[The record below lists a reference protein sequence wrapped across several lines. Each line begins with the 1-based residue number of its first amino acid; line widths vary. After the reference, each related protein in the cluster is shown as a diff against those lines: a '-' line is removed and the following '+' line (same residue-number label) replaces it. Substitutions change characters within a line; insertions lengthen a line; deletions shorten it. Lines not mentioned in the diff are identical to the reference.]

1 MEKDIGSDNTFK
13 DGDGATP
20 CLDKS
25 NKNKWWLK
33 NEEGD
38 LSPLKW
44 FFIICLA
51 GLFFAAINIILTDI
65 AVSSW
70 TPIKGALSSRYVVFL
85 LILLQRALPVS
96 AMLAI
101 PLSLIMILIS
111 SNRWHGVATMF
122 GAAIVFVILTFGG
135 FFATEL
141 KIAGLKRLALESKDL
156 INAIKTFEAENDAP
170 PPNLEA
176 LVPKYFATV
185 PRPNLAA
192 HNEYKYEVLDPAWKG
207 NRWKLSIEVE
217 MLFNEFYYLP
227 EQNYCDDTIYTLDQ
241 DSRFCGPRI
250 LIGDWVHSYE
260 RSLRKAS
267 GMSLGDM

>member
-13 DGDGATP
+13 DGDGVTP

-25 NKNKWWLK
+25 NENEWWLK

-85 LILLQRALPVS
+85 LILLQRTLPVS

-135 FFATEL
+135 FFVTEL
-141 KIAGLKRLALESKDL
+141 EIAGLKRLALESKDL
-156 INAIKTFEAENDAP
+156 IHAIKTFEAENDAP

-176 LVPKYFATV
+176 LVPKYFATL
-185 PRPNLAA
+185 PTPGLAA
-192 HNEYKYEVLDPAWKG
+192 YNEYKYEVLNQSPYWKG
-207 NRWKLSIEVE
+207 NRWKLSVSGVF
-217 MLFNEFYYLP
+217 MFDEFYYLP
-227 EQNYCDDTIYTLDQ
+227 KQNYCEVAGRIMEQ
-241 DSRFCGPRI
+241 DSKFCGSYE
-250 LIGDWVHSYE
+250 LIGDWAYFHE
-260 RSLRKAS
+260 
-267 GMSLGDM
+267 